1 LIFQL
6 PAESIA
12 SDNCCRFIVTLTTIY
27 SLSLFI
33 WCPMPQSAMPLTP
46 AEARVLAVLVEKEK
60 TTPDVYPL
68 SLNSLLAGCNQ
79 KTSREPVMNLS
90 ESDVHAALEGLR
102 EREMVTDGYG
112 ASGRVLRYSHHFT
125 HGYKVASAAVPLLT
139 VLVLRGPQTV
149 NELRANCD
157 RLYAFAD
164 ASSLEAYL
172 EELAA
177 RAAGTLVRKL
187 PRQPGAREQRWA
199 QLLCGESA
207 LPSSQEMAGEPAR
220 ANDDGSLAARMTR
233 LEAEM
238 LELRAELHAALSAPR
253 HDTVDLQ
260 K

>member
-1 LIFQL
+1 
-6 PAESIA
+6 
-12 SDNCCRFIVTLTTIY
+12 
-27 SLSLFI
+27 
-33 WCPMPQSAMPLTP
+33 MPQSAMPLTP

-68 SLNSLLAGCNQ
+68 SLNSLLSGCNQ
-79 KTSREPVMNLS
+79 KTSRDPVMNLS
-90 ESDVHAALEGLR
+90 ESDVQAALEGLR
-102 EREMVTDGYG
+102 EREMVSDGYG

-164 ASSLEAYL
+164 ASSVEAYL

-177 RAAGTLVRKL
+177 RATGTLVRKL

-199 QLLCGESA
+199 HLLCGESG
-207 LPSSQEMAGEPAR
+207 LPLTHELLAEAGRSIDDSS
-220 ANDDGSLAARMTR
+220 SLAARVTR

-238 LELRAELHAALSAPR
+238 LELRAELRAALSAPR